1 MPIPLKESNKIKN
14 LRWLC
19 CPNCGAKS
27 NIGIYPQTT
36 LVFFPLLSI
45 KLNLNFYIFHIQS
58 CALQIFICKAQ
69 LFYLDKHLLKDQPA
83 YYLYSLNQSLKVLK
97 FLNW

>member
-14 LRWLC
+14 LRWLY

-27 NIGIYPQTT
+27 NIAIYPQTT

-69 LFYLDKHLLKDQPA
+69 LFYLDNDLKINFRNIK
-83 YYLYSLNQSLKVLK
+83 Y
-97 FLNW
+97 F